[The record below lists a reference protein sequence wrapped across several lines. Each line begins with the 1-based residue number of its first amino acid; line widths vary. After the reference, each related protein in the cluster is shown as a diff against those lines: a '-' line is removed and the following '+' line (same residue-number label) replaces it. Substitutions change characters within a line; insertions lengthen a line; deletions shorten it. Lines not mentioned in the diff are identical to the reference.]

1 MKIRFFVLI
10 GFWLT
15 FTLAFAQEATD
26 FEANT
31 IDNEKIKLSS
41 LKGKVVVLNFWFKR
55 CKPCREEIP
64 DLHLLTQKYKDREV
78 VFIALSL
85 DSEKEVKEFLS
96 ENEFAYK
103 HIANARYIANKWNI
117 KGYPTNVVID
127 RNGKIIFSVSGLE
140 VVPDANGTY
149 KPLTPQNIDKKIEKA
164 LQR

>member
-1 MKIRFFVLI
+1 MKIRFFALI
-10 GFWLT
+10 AFGFT
-15 FTLAFAQEATD
+15 FASAFAQKSTD
-26 FEANT
+26 FEAIT
-31 IDNEKIKLSS
+31 IEGEQIKLSS
-41 LKGKVVVLNFWFKR
+41 LKDKVIVLNFWFKNCR
-55 CKPCREEIP
+55 PCRQEIP
-64 DLHLLTQKYKDREV
+64 DLHLLTQKYKDKEV

-117 KGYPTNVVID
+117 KGYPTNIVID
-127 RNGKIIFSVSGLE
+127 KNGKVIFRVSGLE
-140 VVPDANGTY
+140 VIPDANGTY

>member
-1 MKIRFFVLI
+1 MKIRFLILISLCFVY
-10 GFWLT
+10 FS
-15 FTLAFAQEATD
+15 AFAQEATD

-41 LKGKVVVLNFWFKR
+41 LNGKVVVLNFWFKR

-64 DLHLLTQKYKDREV
+64 DLHLLTQKYKDKEV

-96 ENEFAYK
+96 DNEFAYK

-140 VVPDANGTY
+140 VAPDANGTY